1 MSTTEFTFFLRVD
14 LMTKLLTRHDP
25 FCQGLDL
32 IEINSMTKFHE
43 ECIKTAPSEVY
54 TCFFSKI

>member
-1 MSTTEFTFFLRVD
+1 
-14 LMTKLLTRHDP
+14 MTH
-25 FCQGLDL
+25 FGQGLDL

-54 TCFFSKI
+54 MFLSKI

>member
-1 MSTTEFTFFLRVD
+1 
-14 LMTKLLTRHDP
+14 MTKLLTRHDP

-54 TCFFSKI
+54 TFFSKI

>member
-14 LMTKLLTRHDP
+14 LMTKLKPDMAH
-25 FCQGLDL
+25 FGHGLDL
-32 IEINSMTKFHE
+32 IEINSLTKFHE

-54 TCFFSKI
+54 TFFSKI